1 MIPENPVAGHL
12 RKTLIEKRLP
22 GSGCTPAW
30 LGGLIL
36 RARFESD
43 TMLIPPMLP
52 AVDDAAWRPGV
63 AMVRGSLESLK
74 LQPHM
79 SVADRVLADVEFLA
93 ICQNVDLRSS
103 LEAPERL
110 QSKLA
115 TVTIEAGQAGSP

>member
-1 MIPENPVAGHL
+1 MYA
-12 RKTLIEKRLP
+12 
-22 GSGCTPAW
+22 AW